1 MMIGKED
8 RPPITGAPSNA
19 RREARGKCE
28 FPGVAPSDRK
38 SEPMANKFI
47 QTSGAPFSLQTY
59 LYHHSV
65 DLACAFHIA
74 HTEPVQAEAFPGYS
88 FHRLPGMEGTG
99 GGLIAT
105 VWVCGSRIR
114 PGRLPPN
121 LSEFVIWHF
130 TPAPLHR
137 AGSVS
142 PISQRKR
149 SDLHSLFSCLYRRT
163 CGTALASAFQKIDSI
178 IFALKGRAVE
188 VLECNEK
195 AQERHL
201 AGLRG
206 TIPQPTSLPRQSGLH
221 NVPRHAGPVFN

>member
-38 SEPMANKFI
+38 SEPMTNKFI

-59 LYHHSV
+59 LHHHSV

-74 HTEPVQAEAFPGYS
+74 HTEPVQAEAFPGL
-88 FHRLPGMEGTG
+88 FFPPTTRNGGHRWRSDCNGVGVRFPNPAGPL
-99 GGLIAT
+99 A
-105 VWVCGSRIR
+105 
-114 PGRLPPN
+114 PN

-149 SDLHSLFSCLYRRT
+149 CESQSTYILYFPVCIDVRVALHSPPLSRKLIR
-163 CGTALASAFQKIDSI
+163 
-178 IFALKGRAVE
+178 
-188 VLECNEK
+188 
-195 AQERHL
+195 
-201 AGLRG
+201 
-206 TIPQPTSLPRQSGLH
+206 
-221 NVPRHAGPVFN
+221 